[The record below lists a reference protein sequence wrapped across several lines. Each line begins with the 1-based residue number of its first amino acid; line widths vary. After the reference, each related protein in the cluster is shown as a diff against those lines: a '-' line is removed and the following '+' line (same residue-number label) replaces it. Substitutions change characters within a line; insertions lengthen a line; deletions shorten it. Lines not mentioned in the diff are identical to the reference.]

1 MQRAPLA
8 ALLTLLILASPSA
21 AQTAIALDPVLS
33 GLSSPVYLTNAR
45 DGTNRLFIVEQPGRI
60 KVLQPGAAAPTLF
73 LDISAKL
80 SAGGE
85 RGLLGLAFHPFYHL
99 NRRFF
104 VNYTRAGDG
113 ATVVSEFRASASNP
127 NAADAAETVL
137 LTVPQPFAN
146 HNGGMIEFGK
156 DGYLYIGM
164 GDGGSA
170 NDPGDRAQN
179 VNNLLGKMLRIDVNR
194 PAGSLPYS
202 SPPDNPFFG
211 AAAGRDEIFAVGFR
225 NPFRWSFDRQTGQ
238 LWAGDVGQGQ
248 REEIDIVTLGGN
260 YGWRVFEGT
269 RCTGLGPASCASPG
283 YTPPVFEYAHSA
295 GRCSITGGYVYRGTR
310 GSLPVGSYVYADY
323 CTGEIFLYQGGSPLT
338 RLLDTALNVASFG
351 EDEAG
356 ELYVVGLGG
365 TVQRIRAASTPPAPA
380 PGPVIISEFRL
391 RGARGALDEFVELY
405 NNSDAAVTVSTDDGS
420 TGWAVAASDGVTR
433 FVVPAGTVIPARG
446 HFLGVNS
453 AGYSLGEHPAEDA
466 SALTATGD
474 ITYTA
479 DIPDNSG
486 LALFRTANPANF
498 DAARRLDAAGV
509 GAPPVLYSE
518 ATPHPPLGS
527 ADAQLSLVRRWA
539 GGRPQDTN
547 NNAADFL
554 VVSVDGRVVGGLHTL
569 LGAPGPENLS
579 APLGRN
585 AGLPLTLLDTQQAA
599 AAPPNRVRDH
609 TADPARNAALGTISI
624 RRRLTNNTG
633 GPVTRLR
640 FRVADI
646 TAYPPPPGV
655 ADVRAITSA
664 DISVTLTNGTAA
676 LVRGTTLEQPP
687 AQASGG
693 GYNST
698 LAAGTVTLA
707 APLPAGASVNL
718 QFLLGVQRTG
728 YFRFFFDVEALP

>member
-1 MQRAPLA
+1 MKRALFA
-8 ALLTLLILASPSA
+8 ALLTLSVFARPTP

-33 GLSSPVYLTNAR
+33 GLSSPVYVTNAH
-45 DGTNRLFIVEQPGRI
+45 DGSNRLFIVEQPGRV
-60 KVLQPGAAAPTLF
+60 KVWQPGAAAPTVF
-73 LDISAKL
+73 LDISSKIG
-80 SAGGE
+80 AGGE
-85 RGLLGLAFHPFYHL
+85 RGLLGLAFHPSYGL

-104 VNYTRAGDG
+104 VNYTRLGDG
-113 ATVVSEFRASASNP
+113 ATVVAEYRASASNP
-127 NAADAAETVL
+127 NVADTAETVL

-194 PAGSLPYS
+194 PAGALPYS
-202 SPPDNPFFG
+202 SPPDNPFYG
-211 AAAGRDEIFAVGFR
+211 ATDGRDEIFAVGFR

-248 REEIDIVTLGGN
+248 REEIDIVTLGRN

-269 RCTGLGPASCASPG
+269 RCTGLGPASCTAPG
-283 YTPPVFEYAHSA
+283 FTPPVFEYAHAA
-295 GRCSITGGYVYRGTR
+295 GRCSIMGGYVYRGAR

-323 CTGEIFLYQGGSPLT
+323 CTGEIFLYQGGPALT
-338 RLLDTALNVASFG
+338 ILLDTALNVSSFG

-365 TVQRIRAASTPPAPA
+365 TVQRIRAAAATPAPT
-380 PGPVIISEFRL
+380 PGSVIISEFRL
-391 RGARGALDEFVELY
+391 RGPRGALDEFVELY
-405 NNSDAAVTVSTDDGS
+405 NNTDAALTVEAEDGS
-420 TGWAVAASDGVTR
+420 AGWAVVASDGTTR
-433 FVVPAGTVIPARG
+433 FVVPTGTVIPARG

-453 AGYSLGEHPAEDA
+453 AGYSLDAYPGADPATE
-466 SALTATGD
+466 TAAGD
-474 ITYTA
+474 VSYTE
-479 DIPDNSG
+479 DIPDDAG
-486 LALFRTANPANF
+486 LALFSTANPANF
-498 DAARRLDAAGV
+498 DLARRLDAAGV
-509 GAPPVLYSE
+509 GAPPTLYSE
-518 ATPHPPLGS
+518 ATPHPPLDA
-527 ADAQLSLVRRWA
+527 ADAQLSLVRRRP

-554 VVSVDGRVVGGLHTL
+554 LISTDGRVVNGIYTL
-569 LGAPGPENLS
+569 LGAPGPENLA
-579 APLGRN
+579 APLDRN
-585 AGLPLTLLDTQQAA
+585 AGLPLTPLDAQQAA
-599 AAPPNRVRDH
+599 SAPPNRVRDY
-609 TADPARNAALGTISI
+609 TADPARNAALGTLSI

-646 TAYPPPPGV
+646 TAYPPPPGA

-664 DISVTLTNGTAA
+664 DVSVTLTNGTAV
-676 LVRGTTLEQPP
+676 LVRGTTLEEPP
-687 AQASGG
+687 AQPHGG

-698 LAAGTVTLA
+698 LSSGTVTLA
-707 APLPAGASVNL
+707 APLAAGASVNL
-718 QFLLGVQRTG
+718 QFLLGVQRNG